1 MAYFNTRELA
11 AVSLSAALWAVIN
24 WLVSPVFWRLT
35 HLPILCDMLGVSALI
50 LVAWWVRKPGVASF
64 LGVLATVLNFVLRPD
79 ATHFVGFTVACVFFD
94 VVLSALGYGTV
105 IEGGMKSSIILVV
118 ISVVSTSIVG
128 FIISSFF
135 MNPNFLRVTFG
146 SVYLF
151 AAIHGAG
158 GLIGAVLGVTIVRGL
173 ESRSIFPAS
182 TATLQP
188 E

>member
-35 HLPILCDMLGVSALI
+35 HLPIICDMLGVSALI

-79 ATHFVGFTVACVFFD
+79 ATQFVGFTAACVFFD
-94 VVLSALGYGTV
+94 VVLSALGYENV
-105 IEGGMKSSIILVV
+105 VEGGMKSSIILVV
-118 ISVVSTSIVG
+118 TSVVSTSIAG

-135 MNPNFLRVTFG
+135 MNPNFLRTTFG
-146 SVYLF
+146 SVYMF

-158 GLIGAVLGVTIVRGL
+158 GLIGAGLGVTIVRGL
-173 ESRSIFPAS
+173 ESRNIFPAS
-182 TATLQP
+182 TAMLQS